1 MKNKDLM
8 RCSLAGIVFMF
19 AMSSPSA
26 KEIVIAQV
34 APFGGPQAV
43 SGRDFN
49 LGALVAFEEF
59 NSNGGLKGNTIR
71 FISRDDGYR
80 PADTLAHVKELLEK
94 EKPVAFLG
102 MWGAENVEAVL
113 SKGLLE
119 QSGAPVIGVRS
130 GASSLRENP
139 LLFHIR
145 ASYRDEM
152 RRIYSQIKTMGST
165 RIAMVYEDQSF
176 GQDALQEVQKLM
188 TADNVKPVVIAR
200 QEKNILDVE
209 ATVKALATAEPQAII
224 LVANPPVAAAIIK
237 GLRVKNLNAFI
248 LASSTAD
255 AEQLQTQ
262 LGSVASGVAV
272 AQGVPNPYKA
282 TQAIAMDFRRQI
294 NKLGIDATRANFASM
309 EGYLAARVAIE
320 GLRKSGAAKEFG
332 RKDMVRGLQSLTR
345 FDIGGYEVDF
355 SNSKREGSR
364 MVDLSMISAEGR
376 IRQ

>member
-248 LASSTAD
+248 LASSTAV
-255 AEQLQTQ
+255 LSNCK
-262 LGSVASGVAV
+262 LSWVASPVG
-272 AQGVPNPYKA
+272 
-282 TQAIAMDFRRQI
+282 
-294 NKLGIDATRANFASM
+294 
-309 EGYLAARVAIE
+309 
-320 GLRKSGAAKEFG
+320 
-332 RKDMVRGLQSLTR
+332 
-345 FDIGGYEVDF
+345 
-355 SNSKREGSR
+355 
-364 MVDLSMISAEGR
+364 
-376 IRQ
+376 